1 MAVADKEGRHPR
13 PGAPPGGAPVLGAY
27 AAYSLVR
34 VENPGRGHCGYMR
47 PKEDHLVVRKKVTA
61 EMRAHPERYAP
72 FIAGCMISIKRAAE
86 SELDA
91 ELINEEAYE
100 KDHVEPQYKE
110 IDNKMWAALRAV
122 YPDT

>member
-1 MAVADKEGRHPR
+1 M
-13 PGAPPGGAPVLGAY
+13 
-27 AAYSLVR
+27 
-34 VENPGRGHCGYMR
+34 
-47 PKEDHLVVRKKVTA
+47 VRKKVTA

-100 KDHVEPQYKE
+100 KYVKDH
-110 IDNKMWAALRAV
+110 WSRSTRRSTTRCGLRCA
-122 YPDT
+122 PCTRTQSLCS